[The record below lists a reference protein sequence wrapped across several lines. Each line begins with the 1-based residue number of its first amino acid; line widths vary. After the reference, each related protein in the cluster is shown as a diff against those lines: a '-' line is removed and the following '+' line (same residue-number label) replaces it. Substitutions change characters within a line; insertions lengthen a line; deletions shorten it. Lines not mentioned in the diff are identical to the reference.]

1 MGPLIYVLIALLGA
15 LLGGTSVIIF
25 ERMSLGKNA
34 SICVLGR
41 KQTGKTLFF
50 NGLRGLWS
58 VEPEETGVSR
68 VPAFKVTIKNSKGKD
83 EVIKIKET
91 KDIGGSED
99 FIASYYAD
107 LLASSTHIIY
117 FCNIYEYMNDAEAR
131 KDVNARL
138 EYIKKYLDDHKKKI
152 ESVFIVLSYGDM
164 VDRKQ
169 AREVFTKYMTGE
181 SFAPFAKRLAI
192 VNMTDRND
200 VEELIKNI
208 FYVD

>member
-1 MGPLIYVLIALLGA
+1 MIIYIIIALVSA
-15 LLGGTSVIIF
+15 IIGGTSVIIF
-25 ERMSLGKNA
+25 KKMSLGKNA

-58 VEPEETGVSR
+58 VEPEETGVTNIPS
-68 VPAFKVTIKNSKGKD
+68 FKVTIKNSKGED

-91 KDIGGSED
+91 KDIGGSSN
-99 FIASYYAD
+99 FIASYYDD
-107 LLASSTHIIY
+107 LMSSSTHIIY
-117 FCNIYEYMNDAEAR
+117 FCNIYEYINDESAR
-131 KDVNARL
+131 QDVNARL
-138 EYIKKYLDDHKKKI
+138 DYIKRYLDINNKKI

-169 AREVFTKYMTGE
+169 AREVFTKYITGE

-200 VEELIKNI
+200 VENLINAI
-208 FYVD
+208 FYVE